1 MKNKNKN
8 KEIKLLNCLTR
19 IWQNTLSDW
28 KNFYNYT
35 EIIKDL
41 EFENL
46 EYLI

>member
-8 KEIKLLNCLTR
+8 KEVKLLDCFTR
-19 IWQNTLSDW
+19 IWVNIITDW
-28 KNFYNYT
+28 KNFYNYNET
-35 EIIKDL
+35 IKDL